1 MISHS
6 KRAKFELAEVLK
18 LYGSEFRS
26 RYPISC
32 QQEKTLQAIEACRT
46 NKLGGHVDGC
56 ANCGHVR
63 ISYNSCRNRHC
74 PKCQNTH
81 REKWILAR
89 REELLD
95 VPCFHVVF
103 TIPEPLNGYC
113 LALPGQMYDILFRA
127 SRDTLFALGKDV
139 KHLEADMGCISILH
153 TWGQNLM
160 LHPHIHMIV
169 PAGGV
174 DKKGRWKATR
184 SNGNFLF
191 PVKAMSIVFKHKF
204 MEQFIQLCQDRKI
217 CLNMRM
223 KQSLYGQNWVVY
235 AKQPFAGPD
244 QVIEYLG
251 RYSHKIAMSNHRIQS
266 ITEGVIQ
273 FQYKDYRMGG
283 KRATMSLQANE
294 FLRRFC
300 MHILPPGFMKIRHY
314 GILSNRN
321 KIKIRKIQLIRG
333 IFPRQKNKMSYQ
345 EFCKTIFQ
353 FDPDQCPCCK
363 TGRMIT
369 LLHFAAHAPPI
380 DLIGLKDKLQTLI
393 SQMS

>member
-6 KRAKFELAEVLK
+6 KRAKFELAEILK
-18 LYGSEFRS
+18 IYGSEFRS
-26 RYPISC
+26 SYPISY

-56 ANCGHVR
+56 TSCGHVR

-103 TIPEPLNGYC
+103 TIPEALNGYC
-113 LALPGQMYDILFRA
+113 LALPRQMYDILFRA
-127 SRDTLFALGKDV
+127 SRDTLFAMGKDA
-139 KHLEADMGCISILH
+139 KHLGADMGCISILH

-204 MEQFIQLCQDRKI
+204 MEQFVQLCKDRKI
-217 CLNMRM
+217 HLSPLM
-223 KQSLYGQNWVVY
+223 KQSLYGRNWVVY

-266 ITEGVIQ
+266 IATGVIQ

-283 KRATMSLQANE
+283 KRATMSLQASE
-294 FLRRFC
+294 FLRRLC
-300 MHILPPGFMKIRHY
+300 MHILPHGFMKIRHY

-333 IFPRQKNKMSYQ
+333 ILPRQKNKMNYQ
-345 EFCKTIFQ
+345 DFCKTIFQ

-380 DLIGLKDKLQTLI
+380 DLISFKNKLQTLI